1 MHVRNF
7 CFILCLYLDEGLYD
21 WVMLYNFVYDL
32 VCGTVNGP
40 YKNCVPAKNTFF
52 WDVMPNR
59 IIKIC

>member
-1 MHVRNF
+1 
-7 CFILCLYLDEGLYD
+7 LDEGLYD